1 MSVRSLNLVFL
12 LCFIFGPFMSR
23 AQTLEGHNWYFG
35 SSTDH
40 SIRFS
45 RSDHTA
51 TIITNK
57 AALGT
62 GGSAVVSNPVNGDL
76 LFYTDGNTIY
86 DITHTAMPNGGGLIG
101 NPAGN
106 QPVVAGKVPGEP
118 NKYYVITN
126 DANFTTPGNIR
137 YTMVDMD
144 LAGNTSPVP
153 LGNVDETVIAKN
165 TPVPGLSNRSEAM
178 ITIPHAN
185 GTDFWLI
192 THASIG
198 FSEYTAT
205 HFTAAGPTTNVTTSN
220 IGVILRA
227 GNFAYNPTTQQI
239 AVSPQEASRNVEIF
253 DFDNATGQFTLA
265 TTVLNSSVSAMTTN
279 AVYDVEWSNN
289 GRYLYVSKTGENGS
303 QADLIQYDLTSSAE
317 TPISPVSI
325 LPQPNTI
332 TRSFGLQMAADSAI
346 YHLYESGG
354 QILLAKI
361 LDADTVATE
370 LTYEPIAFA
379 GDFQGQQFASFAPAT
394 DIDLTV
400 DFTFSGLCQNAPTS
414 FYPTVSPQAD
424 SLVWDFGDG
433 AASSEWSPVHTYEEG
448 GTFAVTVTAY
458 LNGVPTT
465 SPPHN
470 VIIQAFDVQITLV
483 SDTTACSEELPQ
495 PRKPGTTGCPGSGKP
510 CFQLTAEVSGD
521 ATLQWFGPEG
531 NLNNNTPTLSP
542 QTAGFYYLVA
552 ESNGCQTYA
561 GVTIREYD
569 YSDQRANI
577 WYFGDNAGI
586 DFNPLFD
593 NPPTAAEAISNPVME
608 APEGTA
614 TISDENG
621 EVVFFTDGNQV
632 WDRNFTPLAPM
643 GLGGDP
649 LASQSSLII
658 PVPGD
663 PTLYYIFT
671 TQQTSVS
678 SAYEL
683 RYTLFDLK
691 LRGGEGDLVDGDNN
705 PATPPSTVLF
715 TRSTERITGSANWL
729 IAHEYGNNS
738 FRAYQVTAT
747 GISSPVISGI
757 GSDHSFVNPESG
769 TGYMV
774 LGPEN
779 RLAVALPTPS
789 ANTIELFDFVD
800 STGTVTN
807 FRSIDLSEPSGDVY
821 GVGFSP
827 GGEKLYATI
836 LGSNSIYELAYDE
849 DTDTYETGL
858 PPLGPAAGQPG
869 AIQRGPDGQLYVAV
883 NGQTSLGTISPN
895 ADVLQSSNF
904 NDNGF
909 ALAPSTTSTLGL
921 PNFIQS
927 LGDPIQGPGAS
938 ANGFC
943 FGSPTDFTA
952 SGKDS
957 NIDQFDWNF
966 GDGTAPIIDGEA
978 EQQHTYAAPGTYN
991 ATVRVYNKCEEV
1003 GTFPITV
1010 IINPSP
1016 DPDESLFGSNE
1027 PGGNV
1032 VPCNGPVTLLGSNP
1046 ADATATYVWSTGE
1059 TTPTIDVVTPGTYTV
1074 TVTNQFGCTATK
1086 SAELFPS
1093 FANLDLGPDVNVCQD
1108 TEHEITLAIQG
1119 GITFTWFENGVPTG
1133 NTAYTQPVNTSTPGD
1148 ITYSVEIDDGNCTAT
1163 DEVTFT
1169 INPTPVFTA
1178 VGVDATCSQPDGS
1191 INLDV
1196 TTPVGT
1202 PLVYSVTGPS
1212 TVPDGT
1218 DRIAPFS
1225 EPIGSLSAGA
1235 YTVRVADQ
1243 LTGCA
1248 ATEVVPINNPGVSV
1262 NLTQQGTC
1270 DPNLFFEVNPGGAG
1284 DYTYLVLNSAGVQV
1298 DADTRNGVVSTFNT
1312 NVLPSGDTYTVQ
1324 VTNVITGCLASGSA
1338 DLLQTLPAHTP
1349 VISAIDCATNQLTAV
1364 AADATDFT
1372 WTSTPANG
1380 IVPPGTGP
1388 TVTVNPGTFIVE
1400 VNASG
1405 GAGFCPGTTTR
1416 TITVTPPIDAE
1427 ITPSTPCANTVTLT
1441 ADPRGNNYR
1450 YAWMKN
1456 NSGTFTPGGPEITV
1470 GLADH
1475 NASFTVRITNNLNG
1489 CVDNSQDRVVPV
1501 VGTVTVALNPPTLAC
1516 EGSDFDLTA
1525 SSRPDATFEW
1535 SFDQSPLNAGTGAT
1549 ITTPVREGVYS
1560 VVAIVSTCRS
1570 LPAEISIAPLLPTPI
1585 DLGVLKRICPFPQ
1598 APPERQQV
1606 TLNAKPTDLTSYSWL
1621 PPDGIPVPGNAEFI
1635 ATTAGVYNVT
1645 AVNPEG
1651 CESTAS
1657 VEVIEDCD
1665 PIIAGPNAFRPSSKL
1680 EPNTAFRLFT
1690 FFIDPDNFEIIIF
1703 NRWGEMV
1710 YESDDINFA
1719 WNGGYKNNVNQ
1730 LLPGGTYSYVVRYK
1744 IEDQPGKGVQE
1755 KRGGVVLLR

>member
-57 AALGT
+57 ASLGT

-76 LFYTDGNTIY
+76 LFYTDGNTVY

-137 YTMVDMD
+137 YTMVDMA
-144 LAGNTSPVP
+144 LPGNPSPLP
-153 LGNVDETVIAKN
+153 LGNVDETIIAKN

-198 FSEYTAT
+198 FPEYTAT
-205 HFTAAGPTTNVTTSN
+205 LFTATGPTTTVTAPN
-220 IGVILRA
+220 LGVILRA
-227 GNFAYNPTTQQI
+227 GNFAYNPTTQQV
-239 AVSPQEASRNVEIF
+239 AVSPQETSRNVEIF

-289 GRYLYVSKTGENGS
+289 GRYLYVSKAGENGS
-303 QADLIQYDLTSSAE
+303 QPDLIQYDLTSSAE

-354 QILLAKI
+354 QILLGKI

-379 GDFQGQQFASFAPAT
+379 GDFQGQQLSSFAPAT

-433 AASSEWSPVHTYEEG
+433 ATSSEWSPVHTYEEG
-448 GTFAVTVTAY
+448 ETFPVTVTAY
-458 LNGVPTT
+458 LNGVPTP
-465 SPPHN
+465 SPTHN
-470 VIIQAFDVQITLV
+470 VIIQPFDVQITLV
-483 SDTTACSEELPQ
+483 SDTTACSCELPF
-495 PRKPGTTGCPGSGKP
+495 PKKPAPP
-510 CFQLTAEVSGD
+510 CQAFTLTAQTQGSASVQY
-521 ATLQWFGPEG
+521 QWYGPAG
-531 NLNNNTPTLSP
+531 VIGSP
-542 QTAGFYYLVA
+542 ASSPPALMPDSAGYYYLVA
-552 ESNGCQTYA
+552 SEPPPGVCSTYA
-561 GVTIREYD
+561 GVNIKEYTVQD
-569 YSDQRANI
+569 PRSNM
-577 WYFGDNAGI
+577 WYFGNGAGL
-586 DFNPLFD
+586 DFNSLYWT
-593 NPPTAAEAISNPVME
+593 PPTPGPTPISNGGAMN
-608 APEGTA
+608 APEGTS
-614 TISDENG
+614 TMSDRNG
-621 EVVFFTDGNQV
+621 QVIFYTDGDKV
-632 WDRNFTPLAPM
+632 WNRQNVEVAS
-643 GLGGDP
+643 GIGGDKE
-649 LASQSSLII
+649 STQSAIII

-663 PTLYYIFT
+663 ETLFYIFT
-671 TQQTSVS
+671 TQEVHGAGT
-678 SAYEL
+678 YEL
-683 RYTLFDLK
+683 RYVLFDLK
-691 LRGGEGDLVDGDNN
+691 LNNGTGGIGS
-705 PATPPSTVLF
+705 PSSVLF
-715 TRSTERITGSANWL
+715 TRSTERITASANWL

-738 FRAYQVTAT
+738 FRAYEITAE
-747 GISSPVISGI
+747 GIGSPVISGV
-757 GSDHSFVNPESG
+757 GSDHAVTNANQG
-769 TGYMV
+769 QGYMI
-774 LGPEN
+774 LGPQN
-779 RLAVALPTPS
+779 QIAVALD
-789 ANTIELFDFVD
+789 NTVELFDFVD
-800 STGTVTN
+800 SSGVVTN
-807 FRSIDLSEPSGDVY
+807 FRSVDLQQPGQAY
-821 GVGFSP
+821 GIGFSP
-827 GGEKLYATI
+827 GGQRLYATI
-836 LGSNSIYELAYDE
+836 LGENFIYELAYDS
-849 DTDTYETGL
+849 TLSTYTTRPEL
-858 PPLGPAAGQPG
+858 PPMPTTAQPG
-869 AIQRGPDGQLYVAV
+869 AIQRGPDGQIYVA
-883 NGQTSLGTISPN
+883 
-895 ADVLQSSNF
+895 LQ
-904 NDNGF
+904 G
-909 ALAPSTTSTLGL
+909 STTLGAITPSEVNTPVPLPSQFNENAVQLLAGTSSTLGL

-927 LGDPIQGPGAS
+927 LGDPIQGPGVT

-943 FGSPTDFTA
+943 LGAPTEFTA

-957 NIDQFDWNF
+957 SIDKFFWTF
-966 GDGTAPIIDGEA
+966 GDGTAEVEGSA
-978 EQQHTYAAPGTYN
+978 EMSYTYAVEGTYPVQ
-991 ATVRVYNKCEEV
+991 VRIWNKCEE
-1003 GTFPITV
+1003 ITLDIQV
-1010 IINPSP
+1010 TINPSP
-1016 DPDESLFGSNE
+1016 DPDESLFASND

-1046 ADATATYVWSTGE
+1046 PVAPGDPPTTWLWSTGE
-1059 TTPTIDVVTPGTYTV
+1059 TTETIAVLTPGTYTV

-1108 TEHEITLAIQG
+1108 TEQEVTLTIQG

-1218 DRIAPFS
+1218 DRIAAFS
-1225 EPIGSLSAGA
+1225 ESIPNLSAGA

-1262 NLTQQGTC
+1262 TLTQQGTC
-1270 DPNLFFEVNPGGAG
+1270 DPDLFFEVNPGGAG
-1284 DYTYLVLNSAGVQV
+1284 EYEYVVLNSAGVQV
-1298 DADTRNGVVSTFNT
+1298 DFGSTSPNVVTTFNT
-1312 NVLPSGDTYTVQ
+1312 NALPSGDTYTVQ

-1349 VISAIDCATNQLTAV
+1349 VISPIDCATNQLTAI
-1364 AADATDFT
+1364 AAGATDFT

-1380 IVPPGTGP
+1380 IVAPGTGP
-1388 TVTVNPGTFIVE
+1388 TVTLNPGTFVVE
-1400 VNASG
+1400 VTASG
-1405 GAGFCPGTTTR
+1405 AGACPGTTTETR
-1416 TITVTPPIDAE
+1416 TASPPIDAE
-1427 ITPSTPCANTVTLT
+1427 ITPSTPCANTVTVT
-1441 ADPRGNNYR
+1441 VDPRGNNYR
-1450 YAWMKN
+1450 YMWSIN
-1456 NSGTFTPGGPEITV
+1456 NGAFGPWGPERTFRI
-1470 GLADH
+1470 ADH
-1475 NASFTVRITNNLNG
+1475 NSSVIVQVINNLNG
-1489 CVDNSQDRVVPV
+1489 CQDNSQERLIPV

-1570 LPAEISIAPLLPTPI
+1570 LPAEINIAPLLPTPI

-1598 APPERQQV
+1598 APAERQQV
-1606 TLNAKPTDLTSYSWL
+1606 MLNAKPADLTSYSWL

-1635 ATTAGVYNVT
+1635 ATMAGVYNVT

-1665 PIIAGPNAFRPSSKL
+1665 PIITGPNAFRPSSKL

-1690 FFIDPDNFEIIIF
+1690 FFIDPNNFEIIIF

-1730 LLPGGTYSYVVRYK
+1730 ILPGGTYSYVVRYK
-1744 IEDQPGKGVQE
+1744 IEDQPEKGVQE